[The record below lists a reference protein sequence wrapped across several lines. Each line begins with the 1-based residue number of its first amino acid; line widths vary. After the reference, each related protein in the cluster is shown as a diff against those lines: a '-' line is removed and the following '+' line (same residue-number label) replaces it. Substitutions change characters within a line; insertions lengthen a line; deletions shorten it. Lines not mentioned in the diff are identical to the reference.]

1 MIRQHIVYDSQQTTP
16 EDRNATFSAQL
27 LTSVVAG
34 SVLAV
39 SFLALSNPL
48 ALPQKAAL
56 QSIVSPRV
64 ERITVE
70 PIHRERDW
78 IIMTVPAGAWKVLI
92 EEPEPITAP
101 KPIEKKEPPVVK
113 KKPVKEPVKPVEK
126 PKTPRT
132 AAKQNAGSAKIAPA
146 VTGSGQQTNNMSNAL
161 SQIVEIIERHKQYPK
176 RARDIG
182 LEGTTHLL
190 VTVNAQGSV
199 VEFKLKDGGNA
210 LLRRATMNAA
220 RHLKGF
226 QTAARE
232 AATLE
237 IPVRYEIE

>member
-1 MIRQHIVYDSQQTTP
+1 MRKK
-16 EDRNATFSAQL
+16 
-27 LTSVVAG
+27 
-34 SVLAV
+34 
-39 SFLALSNPL
+39 NPL
-48 ALPQKAAL
+48 
-56 QSIVSPRV
+56 SS
-64 ERITVE
+64 
-70 PIHRERDW
+70 
-78 IIMTVPAGAWKVLI
+78 
-92 EEPEPITAP
+92 
-101 KPIEKKEPPVVK
+101 K